1 MVPAA
6 PPAALGVLFMHHPGF
21 STLCH
26 IGYGGAF
33 YAILPAS
40 RLGFDLRSSPVG
52 RLRATALA
60 IMRLGDGL
68 VIEDATSLPFM

>member
-1 MVPAA
+1 
-6 PPAALGVLFMHHPGF
+6 VLFMHHPGF

-26 IGYGGAF
+26 IGYGG
-33 YAILPAS
+33 AILPAS

-68 VIEDATSLPFM
+68 AIEDATSLPFM